1 MSQQKGQD
9 NYDRFSAWYAQVVI
23 DGNLRDYVRN
33 GQLKKTEVAKE
44 LEFSTSTFR
53 QNAQCKSLVIEIDK
67 KIADDIGKSDAQANK
82 ELKVARDRSDNHVAR
97 IERQNSKLLERI
109 AQQDEE
115 IRQLKLQLSEIEDFK
130 TARQAF
136 IDAGVTLK

>member
-33 GQLKKTEVAKE
+33 GQLNKTEVAKE